1 MSEAPCLAARDDK
14 LGQEDLRTEP
24 DTKVRNVRAAE
35 DTGGGKQ
42 SGGDLVRVEF
52 NLTQMHRRLD

>member
-1 MSEAPCLAARDDK
+1 MAAKNDK

-35 DTGGGKQ
+35 DIREGNQ
-42 SGGDLVRVEF
+42 SRADLVRVEF